1 MLAAEL
7 ALTREEA
14 QLAACALLDVLP
26 ERCFT
31 QGEVPSAYTKLPGCK
46 KMRQPSGIAY
56 PVVVQ
61 GMIQ

>member
-1 MLAAEL
+1 MCIRDRCYARRLEKVERMLAAEL

-31 QGEVPSAYTKLPGCK
+31 QGEVPSA
-46 KMRQPSGIAY
+46 
-56 PVVVQ
+56 
-61 GMIQ
+61 